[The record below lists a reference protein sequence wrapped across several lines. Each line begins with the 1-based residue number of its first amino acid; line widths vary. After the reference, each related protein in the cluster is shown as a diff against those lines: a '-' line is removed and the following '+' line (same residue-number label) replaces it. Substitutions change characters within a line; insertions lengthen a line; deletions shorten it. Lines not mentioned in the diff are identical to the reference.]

1 MHLPGDPAD
10 PPLNASEVKGGGIEM
25 LISHIDLRVGGLEW
39 LAHAVRE
46 TIDSLSGKEDLSVK
60 ALLGLVVSLDP
71 EHVKLFDEE
80 ATYVA
85 SLIKENRL
93 VLAAAAAAD
102 DLSEEEWREEVAI
115 LKEDLN
121 LFRIH
126 SEPIEDRLGEIIDLE
141 YELVDRL
148 LVFTFATIYDSYL
161 SGGIEGNRG
170 DLLKSL
176 LNEFW
181 YEGFTDLMPTAA
193 LSIGHL
199 DHMLREENAS
209 PLQEAIKNLT
219 SRVRWD
225 LL

>member
-1 MHLPGDPAD
+1 
-10 PPLNASEVKGGGIEM
+10 M
-25 LISHIDLRVGGLEW
+25 LSHIDLRVGGLEW

-46 TIDSLSGKEDLSVK
+46 TIESLSEGVDSLSVK

-71 EHVKLFDEE
+71 EHVELFDEE

-102 DLSEEEWREEVAI
+102 DLSEEEWKEEIAI

-126 SEPIEDRLGEIIDLE
+126 SEGIEDRLGEILDIE

-148 LVFTFATIYDSYL
+148 LVLTFATIYDSHL
-161 SGGIEGNRG
+161 TGGIEGERG
-170 DLLKSL
+170 GLLKSL
-176 LNEFW
+176 LRWFWDWEFP
-181 YEGFTDLMPTAA
+181 ELMPNAA

-199 DHMLREENAS
+199 NHALREARPNT
-209 PLQEAIKNLT
+209 LGRAIYNLT
-219 SRVRWD
+219 ADVRFD
-225 LL
+225 LLYEPTRPTTTVGPKS

>member
-1 MHLPGDPAD
+1 
-10 PPLNASEVKGGGIEM
+10 M

-46 TIDSLSGKEDLSVK
+46 TIESLSEGVDSLSVK

-71 EHVKLFDEE
+71 EHVELFDEE

-85 SLIKENRL
+85 SLIKENQL
-93 VLAAAAAAD
+93 LLAAAAAAD
-102 DLSEEEWREEVAI
+102 NLSEEEWKEEIAI

-126 SEPIEDRLGEIIDLE
+126 SKGIEDRLGEILDLE

-148 LVFTFATIYDSYL
+148 LVLTFATIYDSYL
-161 SGGIEGNRG
+161 SGGIEGERG

-176 LNEFW
+176 LRWFW
-181 YEGFTDLMPTAA
+181 DWDFPKIMPNAA
-193 LSIGHL
+193 QSIGHL
-199 DHMLREENAS
+199 NHALIEGDTLRS
-209 PLQEAIKNLT
+209 LQRAIYNLT
-219 SRVRWD
+219 ADVKFD